1 MKKTH
6 EPVSPDYIFETS
18 WEVCNHVG
26 GIYTVLSTRA
36 ATMQQEHPD
45 KVIFFGPDWGE
56 HSDIYFAED
65 KSLFPNWQRIHN
77 ARIGRWKIPGSPIA
91 ILLRWEG
98 IAAQKDAIYG
108 WAWEKFQVQSH
119 AAYGDYDESSLF
131 GYAAGQVM
139 ESLYKYIVESQKSKV
154 ESQKSKVESS
164 KEPLFCMHA
173 NEWQTAFCLF
183 YIKDHCPKIGTLFTT
198 HATSIGRSIA
208 GNHKP
213 LYDQFNYY
221 NGDQMAYELNMVSK
235 HSAEKQAAHYA
246 DCFTTVSDLTAR
258 ECKQLLD
265 KQPDIVTPNG
275 FEPDFVPVGKAY
287 TAQRKASKEI
297 LLRSQ
302 NANGKDAVVAGQ
314 RPFLLC
320 IAGRHEWKNKGLDV
334 FVDSMRMLSDKV
346 NSDVFAPRVI
356 AYVLVP
362 YLEHSTLQ
370 MGKVTVVFVPYYLNG
385 FDPELGETYYNLLC
399 GMDLTVFPSYYEPWG
414 YTPLESIA
422 FHVPTITTSL
432 SGFGVWATGEEPE
445 CAHGLA
451 EGVYVIRRS
460 DSNYE
465 QVVHKVA
472 DAVYSYMR
480 LSGKEQDIVRK
491 KAWKLSE
498 KAEWK
503 HFFAYYREAYNIALK
518 KVNNK

>member
-1 MKKTH
+1 MKKST
-6 EPVSPDYIFETS
+6 EPVQPDYIFETS

-36 ATMQQEHPD
+36 ATMQAEHPD
-45 KVIFFGPDWGE
+45 KVVFFGPDWGE

-65 KSLFPNWQRIHN
+65 KSLFRSWQPIHN

-98 IAAQKDAIYG
+98 IEAQKDAIYG
-108 WAWEKFQVQSH
+108 WAWQKFQVQSH
-119 AAYGDYDESSLF
+119 AAYGDYDESCLF

-139 ESLYKYIVESQKSKV
+139 ENLYHHLHLEDKRVV
-154 ESQKSKVESS
+154 
-164 KEPLFCMHA
+164 MHA
-173 NEWQTAFCLF
+173 NEWQTAFSLF
-183 YIKDHCPKIGTLFTT
+183 YIQDHCPQIGTLFTT

-213 LYDQFNYY
+213 LYDQFKNY
-221 NGDQMAYELNMVSK
+221 NGDQMAAELNMVSK
-235 HSAEKQAAHYA
+235 HSVEKQAAHYA

-258 ECKQLLD
+258 ECEQLLD
-265 KQPDIVTPNG
+265 RPVDIVTPNG
-275 FEPDFVPVGKAY
+275 FEPDFVPKGKAY
-287 TAQRKASKEI
+287 TAQRKESKEI

-302 NANGKDAVVAGQ
+302 KAEGKDAIVAGQ

-320 IAGRHEWKNKGLDV
+320 IAGRHEWKNKGIDV

-362 YLEHSTLQ
+362 YLERTTLE
-370 MGKVTVVFVPYYLNG
+370 MGKVKVVFIPYYLNG
-385 FDPELGETYYNLLC
+385 FDAVLGRTYYQLLC
-399 GMDLTVFPSYYEPWG
+399 GMDLTIFPSYYEPWG

-432 SGFGVWATGEEPE
+432 SGFGVWAQGEAAM
-445 CAHGLA
+445 CAKGLS
-451 EGVYVIRRS
+451 EGVYVIKRN

-465 QVVHKVA
+465 QVVHKVS

-480 LSGKEQDIVRK
+480 LSGKEQDNVRK
-491 KAWKLSE
+491 KAWKMSE
-498 KAEWK
+498 HAEWK
-503 HFFAYYREAYNIALK
+503 HFFAHYRVAYSIALK
-518 KVNNK
+518 KAGMRK

>member
-1 MKKTH
+1 MVATRSS
-6 EPVSPDYIFETS
+6 EPVQPDYIFETS

-56 HSDIYFAED
+56 HSDIFFAED
-65 KSLFPNWQRIHN
+65 PSLFPTWTRMHK
-77 ARIGRWKIPGSPIA
+77 ARIGRWRVPGNPIA

-108 WAWEKFQVQSH
+108 WAWSKFQVQSH
-119 AAYGDYDESSLF
+119 AAYGDYDDSCLF

-139 ESLYKYIVESQKSKV
+139 ESLYHHLHLEDKRVV
-154 ESQKSKVESS
+154 
-164 KEPLFCMHA
+164 MHA
-173 NEWQTAFCLF
+173 NEWQTAFSLF
-183 YIKDHCPKIGTLFTT
+183 YVRDHCPAIGTLFTT

-213 LYDQFNYY
+213 LYDQFRNY
-221 NGDQMAYELNMVSK
+221 NGDQMAAELNMVSK

-258 ECKQLLD
+258 ECEQLLD
-265 KQPDIVTPNG
+265 KPVDIVTPNG
-275 FEPDFVPVGKAY
+275 FEPDFVPKGKAY
-287 TAQRKASKEI
+287 TAQRKLSKEV

-302 NANGKDAVVAGQ
+302 HAEGKDAVIAGQ

-320 IAGRHEWKNKGLDV
+320 IAGRHEWKNKGIDV

-362 YLEHSTLQ
+362 YLEHTTLS

-385 FDPELGETYYNLLC
+385 FDPTLGETYYNLLC
-399 GMDLTVFPSYYEPWG
+399 GMDLTIFPSYYEPWG

-432 SGFGVWATGEEPE
+432 SGFGVWAQGESAM
-445 CAHGLA
+445 CAKGLS
-451 EGVYVIRRS
+451 EGVYVIRRT

-465 QVVHKVA
+465 DVVHKVS

-480 LSGKEQDIVRK
+480 LSGKEQDVVRK
-491 KAWKLSE
+491 KAWKMSE
-498 KAEWK
+498 HADWN
-503 HFFAYYREAYNIALK
+503 HFFAHYRVAYGIALK
-518 KVNNK
+518 HCGQRNRC

>member
-1 MKKTH
+1 MKKAV
-6 EPVSPDYIFETS
+6 EPVQPDYIFETS

-36 ATMQQEHPD
+36 ATMQAEHPD
-45 KVIFFGPDWGE
+45 KVIFFGPDWHE

-65 KSLFPNWQRIHN
+65 KSLLRNWERMHG
-77 ARIGRWKIPGSPIA
+77 ARVGRWKIPGSPIA
-91 ILLRWEG
+91 ILLRWEE

-108 WAWEKFQVQSH
+108 WAWNKFQVQSH
-119 AAYGDYDESSLF
+119 AAYGDYDESCLF

-139 ESLYKYIVESQKSKV
+139 ESIYHHLHLEDKKV
-154 ESQKSKVESS
+154 V
-164 KEPLFCMHA
+164 MHA
-173 NEWQTAFCLF
+173 NEWQTAFALF
-183 YIKDHCPKIGTLFTT
+183 YVRDHCPKIGTLFTT

-213 LYDQFNYY
+213 LYDQFKNY
-221 NGDQMAYELNMVSK
+221 NGDQMACELNMVSK

-246 DCFTTVSDLTAR
+246 DCFTTVSELTAR
-258 ECKQLLD
+258 ECEQLLD
-265 KQPDIVTPNG
+265 KPVDIVTPNG
-275 FEPDFVPVGKAY
+275 FEPDFVPKGKAY
-287 TAQRKASKEI
+287 TAQRKESKEI

-302 NANGKDAVVAGQ
+302 KAEGKDAVVAGQ

-320 IAGRHEWKNKGLDV
+320 IAGRHEWKNKGIDV

-362 YLEHSTLQ
+362 YLEHSTLS

-385 FDPELGETYYNLLC
+385 FDPTLGETYYNLLC
-399 GMDLTVFPSYYEPWG
+399 GMDLTIFPSYYEPWG

-422 FHVPTITTSL
+422 FHVPSITTSL
-432 SGFGVWATGEEPE
+432 SGFGVWAQGEEAL
-445 CAHGLA
+445 CSKGLS
-451 EGVYVIRRS
+451 EGVYVIKRN

-465 QVVHKVA
+465 QVVTKVS

-480 LSGKEQDIVRK
+480 LSDKEQDVVRK

-498 KAEWK
+498 HAEWK
-503 HFFAYYREAYNIALK
+503 HFFAHYRVAYQIALK
-518 KVNNK
+518 KASNRR

>member
-1 MKKTH
+1 MKKSN
-6 EPVSPDYIFETS
+6 EPVQPDYIFETS

-36 ATMQQEHPD
+36 ATMQDEHPD
-45 KVIFFGPDWGE
+45 QVVFFGPDWGE

-65 KSLFPNWQRIHN
+65 KSLFPGWQRIHN
-77 ARIGRWKIPGSPIA
+77 ARIGRWKVPGSPIA
-91 ILLRWEG
+91 VLLRWEG
-98 IAAQKDAIYG
+98 IAPQKDAIYG
-108 WAWEKFQVQSH
+108 WAWEKFHVQSH
-119 AAYGDYDESSLF
+119 AAYGDYDESCLF
-131 GYAAGQVM
+131 GFAAGQVM
-139 ESLYKYIVESQKSKV
+139 ESLYHYLHLEEKNVV
-154 ESQKSKVESS
+154 
-164 KEPLFCMHA
+164 MHS
-173 NEWQTAFCLF
+173 NEWQTAFALF

-235 HSAEKQAAHYA
+235 HSAEKQAAHHS

-287 TAQRKASKEI
+287 TAQRKASKQI

-302 NANGKDAVVAGQ
+302 NADGKDAVVAGQ
-314 RPFLLC
+314 PPFLLC

-334 FVDSMRMLSDKV
+334 FVDAMRMLSDHV

-362 YLEHSTLQ
+362 YLEHTTLE

-385 FDPELGETYYNLLC
+385 RDPELGETYYNLLC

-432 SGFGVWATGEEPE
+432 SGFGVWAAGEDAK
-445 CAHGLA
+445 CLQGLA
-451 EGVYVIRRS
+451 EGVYVIRRN

-465 QVVHKVA
+465 QVVHKVC

-503 HFFAYYREAYNIALK
+503 HFFAYYREAYNIALQK
-518 KVNNK
+518 TADAQR

>member
-56 HSDIYFAED
+56 HSDICFAED

-173 NEWQTAFCLF
+173 NEWQTAFSLF

-221 NGDQMAYELNMVSK
+221 NGDQMAYE
-235 HSAEKQAAHYA
+235 A
-246 DCFTTVSDLTAR
+246 TA
-258 ECKQLLD
+258 
-265 KQPDIVTPNG
+265 
-275 FEPDFVPVGKAY
+275 
-287 TAQRKASKEI
+287 
-297 LLRSQ
+297 
-302 NANGKDAVVAGQ
+302 
-314 RPFLLC
+314 
-320 IAGRHEWKNKGLDV
+320 
-334 FVDSMRMLSDKV
+334 
-346 NSDVFAPRVI
+346 
-356 AYVLVP
+356 
-362 YLEHSTLQ
+362 
-370 MGKVTVVFVPYYLNG
+370 
-385 FDPELGETYYNLLC
+385 
-399 GMDLTVFPSYYEPWG
+399 
-414 YTPLESIA
+414 
-422 FHVPTITTSL
+422 
-432 SGFGVWATGEEPE
+432 
-445 CAHGLA
+445 
-451 EGVYVIRRS
+451 
-460 DSNYE
+460 
-465 QVVHKVA
+465 
-472 DAVYSYMR
+472 
-480 LSGKEQDIVRK
+480 
-491 KAWKLSE
+491 
-498 KAEWK
+498 
-503 HFFAYYREAYNIALK
+503 
-518 KVNNK
+518 

>member
-1 MKKTH
+1 MKKTK

-139 ESLYKYIVESQKSKV
+139 ESLYHHLHAEGSNVV
-154 ESQKSKVESS
+154 
-164 KEPLFCMHA
+164 MHA
-173 NEWQTAFCLF
+173 NEWQTAFALF

-275 FEPDFVPVGKAY
+275 FEPDFVPKGKAFN
-287 TAQRKASKEI
+287 THR
-297 LLRSQ
+297 
-302 NANGKDAVVAGQ
+302 
-314 RPFLLC
+314 
-320 IAGRHEWKNKGLDV
+320 
-334 FVDSMRMLSDKV
+334 
-346 NSDVFAPRVI
+346 
-356 AYVLVP
+356 
-362 YLEHSTLQ
+362 
-370 MGKVTVVFVPYYLNG
+370 
-385 FDPELGETYYNLLC
+385 
-399 GMDLTVFPSYYEPWG
+399 
-414 YTPLESIA
+414 
-422 FHVPTITTSL
+422 
-432 SGFGVWATGEEPE
+432 EE
-445 CAHGLA
+445 A
-451 EGVYVIRRS
+451 R
-460 DSNYE
+460 
-465 QVVHKVA
+465 
-472 DAVYSYMR
+472 
-480 LSGKEQDIVRK
+480 
-491 KAWKLSE
+491 
-498 KAEWK
+498 
-503 HFFAYYREAYNIALK
+503 
-518 KVNNK
+518 

>member
-65 KSLFPNWQRIHN
+65 QSLFPNWQRIHN

-154 ESQKSKVESS
+154 ESQKSKVESG

-173 NEWQTAFCLF
+173 NEWQTAFSLF

-302 NANGKDAVVAGQ
+302 NADGKDAVVAGQ

-385 FDPELGETYYNLLC
+385 FG
-399 GMDLTVFPSYYEPWG
+399 
-414 YTPLESIA
+414 A
-422 FHVPTITTSL
+422 
-432 SGFGVWATGEEPE
+432 
-445 CAHGLA
+445 
-451 EGVYVIRRS
+451 
-460 DSNYE
+460 
-465 QVVHKVA
+465 
-472 DAVYSYMR
+472 
-480 LSGKEQDIVRK
+480 
-491 KAWKLSE
+491 AW
-498 KAEWK
+498 
-503 HFFAYYREAYNIALK
+503 I
-518 KVNNK
+518 